1 MLFVLDFDYS
11 SIIHTRK
18 YNLFTSYIRDSIN
31 FRQTMELNK
40 QGTESLNV
48 LREKIIANNSKWTFD
63 EKIHLQTIYQ
73 AITKKVLSLNCS
85 GCWITACNIINN
97 YIKYHETTPTK
108 ELLKTEVIRVKPSE
122 PVDAMTIKMMK
133 ALLKEKNI
141 PVPHNATRAILIDLI
156 NG

>member
-133 ALLKEKNI
+133 SLLKEKNI
-141 PVPHNATRAILIDLI
+141 PIPHNATRAILIDLI

>member
-1 MLFVLDFDYS
+1 
-11 SIIHTRK
+11 
-18 YNLFTSYIRDSIN
+18 
-31 FRQTMELNK
+31 MELNK
-40 QGTESLNV
+40 QGKESLDI
-48 LREKIIANNSKWTFD
+48 LREKVIANNNKWTFD

-97 YIKYHETTPTK
+97 FIKYHETTPTK
-108 ELLKTEVIRVKPSE
+108 ELIKTEVIRVKPSE
-122 PVDAMTIKMMK
+122 PVDSMTIKMMK

-141 PVPHNATRAILIDLI
+141 PIPHNATRAILMDII

>member
-18 YNLFTSYIRDSIN
+18 YNLFTCYIRDSIN

-133 ALLKEKNI
+133 TLLKEKNI

>member
-1 MLFVLDFDYS
+1 
-11 SIIHTRK
+11 
-18 YNLFTSYIRDSIN
+18 
-31 FRQTMELNK
+31 MELNK
-40 QGTESLNV
+40 QGKESLDI
-48 LREKIIANNSKWTFD
+48 LREKVIANNNKWTFD

-97 YIKYHETTPTK
+97 FIKYHETTPTK
-108 ELLKTEVIRVKPSE
+108 ELIKTEVVRVKPSE

-141 PVPHNATRAILIDLI
+141 PIPHNATRAILIDLI

>member
-1 MLFVLDFDYS
+1 MLFILGINYN

-18 YNLFTSYIRDSIN
+18 YYLFTSYFRNSIN

-40 QGTESLNV
+40 QGKESLDI
-48 LREKIIANNSKWTFD
+48 LREKVIANNNKWTFD

-97 YIKYHETTPTK
+97 FIKYHETTPTK
-108 ELLKTEVIRVKPSE
+108 ELIKTEVVRVKPSE

-141 PVPHNATRAILIDLI
+141 PIPHNATRAILIDII

>member
-1 MLFVLDFDYS
+1 MLFVLEFNYS
-11 SIIHTRK
+11 IIIHTRK
-18 YNLFTSYIRDSIN
+18 YYLFTGYFRNSIN

-40 QGTESLNV
+40 QGKESLDI
-48 LREKIIANNSKWTFD
+48 LREKVIANNNKWTFD
-63 EKIHLQTIYQ
+63 EKIHLQTINQ

-97 YIKYHETTPTK
+97 FIKYHETTPTK
-108 ELLKTEVIRVKPSE
+108 ELIKTEVIRVKPSE

-133 ALLKEKNI
+133 SLLKEKNI
-141 PVPHNATRAILIDLI
+141 PIPHNATRAILIDII